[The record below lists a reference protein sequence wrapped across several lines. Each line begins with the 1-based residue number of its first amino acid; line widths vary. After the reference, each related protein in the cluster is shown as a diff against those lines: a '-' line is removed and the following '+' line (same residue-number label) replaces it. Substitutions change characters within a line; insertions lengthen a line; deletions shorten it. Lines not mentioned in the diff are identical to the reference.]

1 MLKTALKLRWIAAL
15 VLALAIS
22 GVFVLL
28 SQWQFSRSLETD
40 VTPPAVTESVKPLTA
55 TLKPGVP
62 LPSTAADQL
71 VTATGHFDASKQVIV
86 QSRLQDKVLGYWVV
100 TAFVV
105 DGAPVLTGQGASAQ
119 MVIPVAR
126 GWIADPAQAS
136 APPSGPLE
144 LGGRLIPAE
153 APISKPDVPA
163 GQVSALSTAELVNL
177 WQTSSYPAFI
187 VANSVIAHGTD
198 VGAGTGELKKIT
210 VTAQPDGTQINWLN
224 IFYSIEWVVFAGFAV
239 FLWWRLVGDD
249 YRRQQEAEQ
258 DALASEESASD
269 GDEPHPET
277 TGASAAKESNEAS

>member
-1 MLKTALKLRWIAAL
+1 VLKTALKLRWIAAL

-126 GWIADPAQAS
+126 
-136 APPSGPLE
+136 L
-144 LGGRLIPAE
+144 
-153 APISKPDVPA
+153 
-163 GQVSALSTAELVNL
+163 
-177 WQTSSYPAFI
+177 
-187 VANSVIAHGTD
+187 
-198 VGAGTGELKKIT
+198 
-210 VTAQPDGTQINWLN
+210 NW
-224 IFYSIEWVVFAGFAV
+224 
-239 FLWWRLVGDD
+239 
-249 YRRQQEAEQ
+249 
-258 DALASEESASD
+258 
-269 GDEPHPET
+269 
-277 TGASAAKESNEAS
+277 AAA

>member
-1 MLKTALKLRWIAAL
+1 
-15 VLALAIS
+15 
-22 GVFVLL
+22 
-28 SQWQFSRSLETD
+28 
-40 VTPPAVTESVKPLTA
+40 
-55 TLKPGVP
+55 
-62 LPSTAADQL
+62 
-71 VTATGHFDASKQVIV
+71 
-86 QSRLQDKVLGYWVV
+86 
-100 TAFVV
+100 
-105 DGAPVLTGQGASAQ
+105 
-119 MVIPVAR
+119 
-126 GWIADPAQAS
+126 
-136 APPSGPLE
+136 
-144 LGGRLIPAE
+144 
-153 APISKPDVPA
+153 VPA